1 MYINRISQ
9 FSTFWLI
16 IGSLNKLAWK
26 AVDKPRKIWHI
37 TVALLIAV
45 HLQLN
50 KNNYFN
56 FAEGRREK
64 RREAREAEG
73 SERG

>member
-1 MYINRISQ
+1 M
-9 FSTFWLI
+9 
-16 IGSLNKLAWK
+16 AWK

-56 FAEGRREK
+56 FAEARREK
-64 RREAREAEG
+64 REEREAEG
-73 SERG
+73 SEDVCV